1 MTTNLY
7 EMIYTILINS
17 VAVYLTS
24 KILSG
29 VEVKNFFTAVVVA
42 IGLALVNAFIK
53 PFIVV
58 LTLPVT
64 ILTLGLFIW
73 VIDAFMIKI
82 IDALIDDFDVRS
94 FGWAIGFGL
103 VLSLVNSLLFWLF

>member
-1 MTTNLY
+1 MLTNLC
-7 EMIYTILINS
+7 EMLYTILINS

-24 KILSG
+24 KILAG
-29 VEVKNFFTAVVVA
+29 VKVKTFLTAIIVA
-42 IGLALVNAFIK
+42 IGLAIVNAFVK

-64 ILTLGLFIW
+64 IITLGLFIW
-73 VIDAFMIKI
+73 IIDAFMIKI
-82 IDALIDDFDVRS
+82 VDVLMEDFEVRS

-103 VLSLVNSLLFWLF
+103 VLSIINSLLFWLF

>member
-1 MTTNLY
+1 MLINLY
-7 EMIYTILINS
+7 EMLYTILINS

-24 KILSG
+24 KILPG
-29 VEVKNFFTAVVVA
+29 VEVKNFLTAIFVA

-64 ILTLGLFIW
+64 IITLGLFIW
-73 VIDAFMIKI
+73 IIDAFMIKI
-82 IDALIDDFDVRS
+82 VDALMDDFEVRS

-103 VLSLVNSLLFWLF
+103 VLSIVNALLFWLF